1 MLISM
6 TRTAL
11 VTGGSRGLGAAMATV
26 LAESRYCFAVNSFAN
41 AERAER
47 LCASLRDRNLIAHP
61 FRADVRDATAIA
73 RLVREVEAALGPID
87 IAVLNATGPQPVLS
101 IEEQTFAAYLDPLV
115 YFCQSPLLVLQAL
128 LPGMRVRGFGR
139 IIQIGSEV
147 VEVGKPRFA
156 NYVAAKA
163 AQLGQTRSC
172 ARELAAFG
180 ITVNL
185 VAPGWSDRSATPT
198 IPWPISSHMPVR
210 FPWAEW
216 ASRKRSR
223 APSPFLPRMPP
234 RSSPAKRY
242 QSMAATRCNDS
253 RRGAGTGYLLRPGV
267 YRVGRY
273 VR

>member
-26 LAESRYCFAVNSFAN
+26 LAESGYRVAVNYFAN

-47 LCASLRDRNLIAHP
+47 LCASLRDRNLIAQP
-61 FRADVRDATAIA
+61 FRADVRDETAVA

-101 IEEQTFAAYLDPLV
+101 IEEQTWAAYLDQLE
-115 YFCQSPLLVLQAL
+115 YFVKSPLLVLQAL

-163 AQLGQTRSC
+163 AQLGQTRSW

-185 VAPGWSDRSATPT
+185 VAPGWVPT
-198 IPWPISSHMPVR
+198 ERH
-210 FPWAEW
+210 A
-216 ASRKRSR
+216 
-223 APSPFLPRMPP
+223 
-234 RSSPAKRY
+234 
-242 QSMAATRCNDS
+242 NDS
-253 RRGAGTGYLLRPGV
+253 VADKLAYAREVPMGRMGEPEEVARTVAFLASDAAAFITGQKISVNGGNTLE
-267 YRVGRY
+267 
-273 VR
+273 